1 MQIPH
6 LQSITSRFSP
16 QSIRTSF
23 RRSVSGSSVS
33 STSSTPSSRDSST
46 ERRIAL
52 ASSGSTRDESP
63 AATINRIVM
72 RRKTGFESIHSEDGE
87 SVMVSE
93 EEDRAER
100 PPHILEPRPEAM
112 FSSMEERMMAF

>member
-1 MQIPH
+1 MQVPGF
-6 LQSITSRFSP
+6 QSITSRFSP

-33 STSSTPSSRDSST
+33 STGSSSRASST
-46 ERRIAL
+46 ERRIAST
-52 ASSGSTRDESP
+52 SSGSDRDESP

-87 SVMVSE
+87 SVTVTE
-93 EEDRAER
+93 EEDEAER

-112 FSSMEERMMAF
+112 FCSMEARMMSF